1 MCKSEVIKLTW
12 EESSLVE
19 RLNYIWQSEKML
31 VEVLARQLGDS
42 EIPEAKAMLE
52 DACAQCKSAYLALR
66 VAQDE
71 VLAAHL
77 GPEHGPVQFT
87 FDFRQ
92 QEVMIGAQA

>member
-1 MCKSEVIKLTW
+1 MCKEVVKLTW

-31 VEVLARQLGDS
+31 VEVLARQLGGS

-77 GPEHGPVQFT
+77 GPEYGPVQFT

>member
-1 MCKSEVIKLTW
+1 MCKEVVKLTW

-31 VEVLARQLGDS
+31 VEVLARQLGGS

-52 DACAQCKSAYLALR
+52 DACAKCKSAYLALR

>member
-1 MCKSEVIKLTW
+1 MCKEVVKLTW

-31 VEVLARQLGDS
+31 VEVLARQLGGS

-71 VLAAHL
+71 VLVAHL

>member
-1 MCKSEVIKLTW
+1 MCKEVVKLTW

-31 VEVLARQLGDS
+31 VEVLARQLGGS

>member
-1 MCKSEVIKLTW
+1 MKSEVIELTW

-19 RLNYIWQSEKML
+19 RLNYIWQREKML

>member
-1 MCKSEVIKLTW
+1 MCKEVVKLTW

>member
-1 MCKSEVIKLTW
+1 MKSEVIELTW

-31 VEVLARQLGDS
+31 VEVLARQLGGS

-77 GPEHGPVQFT
+77 RPEHGPVQFT

>member
-1 MCKSEVIKLTW
+1 MSKVYKLTK
-12 EESSLVE
+12 EENALVE

-42 EIPEAKAMLE
+42 EIPEAKTMLE

-92 QEVMIGAQA
+92 QEVMIDAQA